1 MEIKRK
7 PIVGETLYLVH
18 GVDPRYPR
26 GENVVVKSVGRK
38 YFVVRSE
45 NWRRD
50 WEFHLDTWKH
60 HSDYSHHFDLYESK
74 ESYDAIMEKAFRNY
88 TMRKFFRTDNW
99 ESKLTEEQIDTIY
112 AIIVEVS
119 TKEVQS

>member
-7 PIVGETLYLVH
+7 PVVGETLYLVH
-18 GVDPRYPR
+18 GHDPRYPTK
-26 GENVVVKSVGRK
+26 ENVVVKSVKRK

-60 HSDYSHHFDLYESK
+60 HSDYSSSYELYESK
-74 ESYDAIMEKAFRNY
+74 EVYDAIMEKAFRNY
-88 TMRKFFRTDNW
+88 TMRKFFRTEGW
-99 ESKLTEEQIDTIY
+99 ESKLTEEHRDTIY
-112 AIIVEVS
+112 TIVKTYTE
-119 TKEVQS
+119 EVQS